1 MSISE
6 FLKSTILI
14 VICVFLA
21 RFIMPPSYTP
31 IVAMAVFLPFMTEH
45 KSLQML
51 LPVSILFF
59 SDLILGFYG
68 QTMIYVYGTMIL
80 IGLLSR
86 VLHKGTAGS
95 LLLSGF
101 SSVLLWHLIVNFGV
115 YINGLGTLSLAQTYL
130 LAIPFDLKLL
140 ISTVA
145 FSLVFYTGW
154 LITQKSFLA
163 STRN

>member
-6 FLKSTILI
+6 FLKSALLI

-31 IVAMAVFLPFMTEH
+31 VIAMAVFLPFMTQH

-51 LPVSILFF
+51 LPVSILFL

-86 VLHKGTAGS
+86 MMHKGTASS
-95 LLLSGF
+95 LLLSSF
-101 SSVLLWHLIVNFGV
+101 SSVLLWHLVVNFGV
-115 YINGLGTLSLAQTYL
+115 YMNGLGAQSLAQTYL

-140 ISTVA
+140 FSTVA

-154 LITQKSFLA
+154 SMTRKPLLA
-163 STRN
+163 STGN

>member
-1 MSISE
+1 MSTSE
-6 FLKSTILI
+6 ILKSTLLI
-14 VICVFLA
+14 IICVFLA

-31 IVAMAVFLPFMTEH
+31 IIAMAVFLPFMTQY
-45 KSLQML
+45 KSLQIL

-68 QTMIYVYGTMIL
+68 QTMIYVYGTVIL
-80 IGLLSR
+80 IGFLSR
-86 VLHKGTAGS
+86 MLHKGTLNS

-101 SSVLLWHLIVNFGV
+101 SSVFLWHLIVNFGV
-115 YINGLGTLSLAQTYL
+115 YVSGLGTLSLAQTYL

-140 ISTVA
+140 FSTVS

-154 LITQKSFLA
+154 LMTQKSFLA

>member
-6 FLKSTILI
+6 FLKSSLLI

-31 IVAMAVFLPFMTEH
+31 VIAMAVFLPFMTQH

-51 LPVSILFF
+51 LPVSILFL

-80 IGLLSR
+80 IGLLTR
-86 VLHKGTAGS
+86 MMHKGTVSS
-95 LLLSGF
+95 LLLSSF
-101 SSVLLWHLIVNFGV
+101 SSVLLWHLVVNFGV
-115 YINGLGTLSLAQTYL
+115 YMNGLGTQSLAQTYL

-140 ISTVA
+140 FSTVA
-145 FSLVFYTGW
+145 FSLVFYTG
-154 LITQKSFLA
+154 LLMDQKSLLA
-163 STRN
+163 STES

>member
-6 FLKSTILI
+6 FLKSALLI

-31 IVAMAVFLPFMTEH
+31 VIAMAVFLPFMTQH

-51 LPVSILFF
+51 LPVSILFL

-86 VLHKGTAGS
+86 MMHKGTVSS
-95 LLLSGF
+95 LLLSSF
-101 SSVLLWHLIVNFGV
+101 SSVLLWHLVVNFGV
-115 YINGLGTLSLAQTYL
+115 YMNGLGTQSLAQTYL

-140 ISTVA
+140 FSTVA
-145 FSLVFYTGW
+145 FSLVFYTG
-154 LITQKSFLA
+154 LLMNQKSLLA

>member
-1 MSISE
+1 
-6 FLKSTILI
+6 
-14 VICVFLA
+14 
-21 RFIMPPSYTP
+21 MPPSYTP
-31 IVAMAVFLPFMTEH
+31 IVAMAVFLPFMTQH

-51 LPVSILFF
+51 LPVGILFF

-86 VLHKGTAGS
+86 ILHKGTVGS

-101 SSVLLWHLIVNFGV
+101 SSVFLWHLIVNFGV

-140 ISTVA
+140 ASTVA

-154 LITQKSFLA
+154 LVTQKSFLA

>member
-6 FLKSTILI
+6 FLKSALLI

-21 RFIMPPSYTP
+21 RFIMPPNYTP
-31 IVAMAVFLPFMTEH
+31 VIAMAVFLPFMTQH

-51 LPVSILFF
+51 LPVSILFL

-86 VLHKGTAGS
+86 MMHKGTVSS

-101 SSVLLWHLIVNFGV
+101 SSVLLWHLVVNFGV
-115 YINGLGTLSLAQTYL
+115 YMNGLGTQSLAQTYL

-140 ISTVA
+140 FSTVA

-154 LITQKSFLA
+154 SMTRKSLLA